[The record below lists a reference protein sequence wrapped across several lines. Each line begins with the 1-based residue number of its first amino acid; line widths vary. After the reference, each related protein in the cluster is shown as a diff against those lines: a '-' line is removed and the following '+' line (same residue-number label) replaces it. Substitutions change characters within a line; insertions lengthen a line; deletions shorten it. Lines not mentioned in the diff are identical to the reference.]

1 MFTRAGWKR
10 TTLPFAVA
18 LAAVVAIV
26 GIVGGTAATL
36 IGMVAVAAGV
46 VWVSAA
52 VHRWDMG
59 AARLLGGAVERM
71 TAGDFDARV
80 RLRGED
86 KLGEVGFRLNLLAET
101 LNERIEAL
109 GRQCSDLSGLVDAL
123 PDAVMLADPQQRV
136 VRINEPAAKFLGIDA
151 KQAAGQMLIAVLGEA
166 GVIDAYEHAVA
177 KADSEPVMR
186 ELRVTRSGQR
196 MTYEVVAARTA
207 AGGVLV
213 VLSDITAMTEAARMK
228 TDFVANASHELRTP
242 IAAIKIAFETMSD
255 ILRDDPE
262 QAERCQTIIAGH
274 LKRLEEMLQDL
285 LDLSRVEAAEAEPDY
300 VEIDAANLL
309 ATVHTAMASLAAGK
323 GVALDVGGSGAF
335 VSDKKLL
342 DVVLKNLVEN
352 AVKYTPAGGRVTATV
367 VADGSGATIVVT
379 DTGVGIPPQHTERV
393 FERFYQV
400 DPARSGSAGRGTGL
414 GLAIVK
420 HAVAVLGGRVTLTSV
435 VGRGTTVTCTVP
447 NAVTHAIATN
457 SDKAGI

>member
-10 TTLPFAVA
+10 TTLPFAIA
-18 LAAVVAIV
+18 LAAIVAVV
-26 GIVGGTAATL
+26 GTVGGTAATL

-46 VWVSAA
+46 IWVSAA

-59 AARLLGGAVERM
+59 AARVLADAIQRM

-101 LNERIEAL
+101 ISEGMADL
-109 GRQCSDLSGLVDAL
+109 GRQCADLSGLVDAL
-123 PDAVMLADPQQRV
+123 PDAVFLADRQHRV
-136 VRINEPAAKFLGIDA
+136 VRINEPAARFLGIDA

-166 GVIDAYEHAVA
+166 GVVEAYEQAVTQ
-177 KADSEPVMR
+177 ADNEPVLR
-186 ELRVTRSGQR
+186 ELRVTRNGQR

-213 VLSDITAMTEAARMK
+213 VLSDITATTEAVRMK

-242 IAAIKIAFETMSD
+242 IAAIKIAFETMSEV
-255 ILRDDPE
+255 LREDSD

-300 VEIDAANLL
+300 VAIDAADLM
-309 ATVHTAMASLAAGK
+309 ATVHNAMASLAAGK
-323 GVALDVGGSGAF
+323 GVALDVSGDGTF

-342 DVVLKNLVEN
+342 DVVVKNLVEN
-352 AVKYTPAGGRVTATV
+352 AVKYTPAGGRVTAS
-367 VADGSGATIVVT
+367 VAVENGEATIVVA

-420 HAVAVLGGRVTLTSV
+420 HAVAVLGGRVTLAST
-435 VGRGTTVTCTVP
+435 VGRGTTVTCVVP
-447 NAVTHAIATN
+447 DA
-457 SDKAGI
+457 AGKEKP